1 MKTLSIMIP
10 TYNEEDNVME
20 VYSRCVQVMEKELSH
35 LAFEIVFI
43 DNCSEDKTRELIR
56 ALCEKDKRVKAIFNA
71 RNFGYSRSH
80 YYGLTQMTGDAV
92 MLVHADMQNPPELI
106 PEFVKRWEAGSKVV
120 IGIKTNSS
128 EKKILWLARSIY
140 YKLIKAMSEVE
151 QIEHFTDFELL
162 DKDFIKVL
170 REIDDSV
177 PYLRGIV
184 SEYGFKMERVYY
196 KQNKREHGKSWA
208 NFFGLYDFAMQGITS
223 YSKALLRAA
232 TFVGAGI
239 SGVSFI
245 VAIATFIKKLI
256 NWSSFA
262 VGAAATSI
270 GVFFL
275 GGVQLLFI
283 GIMGEYVLSVNSK
296 VVKKPLVVEE
306 ERLNFADGSEHAD
319 RTEAAE

>member
-1 MKTLSIMIP
+1 MIP

>member
-10 TYNEEDNVME
+10 TYNEEDNIMDA
-20 VYSRCVQVMEKELSH
+20 YARCVAVMEKELPH
-35 LAFEIVFI
+35 LGFEIVFI
-43 DNCSEDKTRELIR
+43 DNCSEDRSRVLIR
-56 ALCEKDKRVKAIFNA
+56 ELCEKDKRVKAIFNA

-106 PEFVKRWEAGSKVV
+106 PEFVKKWEAEAKVV

-128 EKKILWLARSIY
+128 ENKILWLARSIY
-140 YKLIKAMSEVE
+140 YKLIKAMSDVE

-162 DKDFIKVL
+162 DKDFIAVL
-170 REIDDSV
+170 RRIDDPV

-184 SEYGFKMERVYY
+184 SEFGFKMERIYY
-196 KQNKREHGKSWA
+196 KQNKREKGKSWA
-208 NFFGLYDFAMQGITS
+208 SFFGLYDFAMQGITS
-223 YSKALLRAA
+223 YSKTLLRAA

-245 VAIATFIKKLI
+245 VAIVTFIKKLL
-256 NWSSFA
+256 NWSSFTM
-262 VGAAATSI
+262 GSAATSI

-283 GIMGEYVLSVNSK
+283 GILGEYVLNINSK
-296 VVKKPLVVEE
+296 IVKKPLVVEQERINFE
-306 ERLNFADGSEHAD
+306 EADQKRG
-319 RTEAAE
+319 

>member
-20 VYSRCVQVMEKELSH
+20 VYTRCVAVMEKKLPH

-43 DNCSEDKTRELIR
+43 DNCSEDNTRALIR
-56 ALCEKDKRVKAIFNA
+56 ELCEKDKRVKAIFNA

-106 PEFVKRWEAGSKVV
+106 PKFVEKWEAGAKVV
-120 IGIKTNSS
+120 VGIKTNS
-128 EKKILWLARSIY
+128 EENKILWLARSIY

-170 REIDDSV
+170 REIDDPV
-177 PYLRGIV
+177 PYLRGLV
-184 SEYGFKMERVYY
+184 SEFGFKMERINYR
-196 KQNKREHGKSWA
+196 QNKRERGRSWA

-223 YSKALLRAA
+223 YSKTLLRAA

-245 VAIATFIKKLI
+245 VAIGTFVKKLI
-256 NWSSFA
+256 NWNSFA

-283 GIMGEYVLSVNSK
+283 GIMGEYVLNINSK
-296 VVKKPLVVEE
+296 VVKRPLVVEE
-306 ERLNFADGSEHAD
+306 ERIGFDRDEERLSE
-319 RTEAAE
+319 

>member
-20 VYSRCVQVMEKELSH
+20 VYTRCVEVMEKELPH
-35 LAFEIVFI
+35 LAFEVVFI

-56 ALCEKDKRVKAIFNA
+56 GLCEKDKRVRAIFNA

-106 PEFVKRWEAGSKVV
+106 PEFVKKWEAGAKVV
-120 IGIKTNSS
+120 IGIKTNSA
-128 EKKILWLARSIY
+128 ENKILWLARSIY

-162 DKDFIKVL
+162 DRDFIKVL
-170 REIDDSV
+170 REIDDPV

-184 SEYGFKMERVYY
+184 SEFGFKMERIYY
-196 KQNKREHGKSWA
+196 KQNKREKGKSWA

-223 YSKALLRAA
+223 YSKTLLRAA

-245 VAIATFIKKLI
+245 VAIVTFIKKLL

-262 VGAAATSI
+262 VGSAATSI

-275 GGVQLLFI
+275 GGVQLLFV
-283 GIMGEYVLSVNSK
+283 GILGEYVLSINSK
-296 VVKKPLVVEE
+296 VVRKPLVVEE
-306 ERLNFADGSEHAD
+306 ERINFDDSGHVDA
-319 RTEAAE
+319 